1 MGFKMK
7 NNIIKEVA
15 YGFLFGIIANASGS
29 YLYIFA
35 LSEIKELSVES
46 TFKVAIEEG
55 LIGNIIALGALMNLL
70 VFFVFMKKN
79 QYYRARGVILA
90 TLIAAILILISKFY

>member
-1 MGFKMK
+1 MGVKMK

-15 YGFLFGIIANASGS
+15 TGFLFGIIANVSGC
-29 YLYIFA
+29 YLYIFV

-46 TFKVAIEEG
+46 TLKVAIEEG

>member
-1 MGFKMK
+1 MGFEMK
-7 NNIIKEVA
+7 NNIIKEVV
-15 YGFLFGIIANASGS
+15 YGFIVGLIANISGS

-35 LSEIKELSVES
+35 LSEIKELSIES
-46 TFKVAIEEG
+46 TWMVTVEEG
-55 LIGNIIALGALMNLL
+55 LLGTIIALGALMNLL
-70 VFFVFMKKN
+70 VFFVFIKKN

>member
-1 MGFKMK
+1 MGIKI
-7 NNIIKEVA
+7 NNRIVKEVIL
-15 YGFLFGIIANASGS
+15 GFLIGLLANFSGS
-29 YLYIFA
+29 YLYIFF
-35 LSEIKELSVES
+35 LSEFKELSIES
-46 TFKVAIEEG
+46 TLHITVQEG
-55 LIGNIIALGALMNLL
+55 LVGNIIVLGALMNLL